1 MSSQQDRQSAFLLY
15 LCKVPDFRRFSY
27 DVNLMRYPLT
37 YAAFEWIKEKR
48 SATDDDLL
56 EALNKNGSKCSPA
69 ELDKVLMQLEILG
82 LVTIRWV
89 AKDKRRIEFL
99 EKPTEEPRM
108 PRISE

>member
-1 MSSQQDRQSAFLLY
+1 VPVFLL
-15 LCKVPDFRRFSY
+15 
-27 DVNLMRYPLT
+27 DVDIVRYPLR
-37 YAAFEWIKEKR
+37 YAAYEWIKEKK
-48 SATDDDLL
+48 SATDDDVL
-56 EALNKNGSKCSPA
+56 EALNKNGGKCSPD

-89 AKDKRRIEFL
+89 AKDKRRIEFQ

>member
-1 MSSQQDRQSAFLLY
+1 
-15 LCKVPDFRRFSY
+15 
-27 DVNLMRYPLT
+27 MRYPLR
-37 YAAFEWIKEKR
+37 YAAFEWLKEKK
-48 SATDDDLL
+48 SATDADLL

-89 AKDKRRIEFL
+89 AKDKRRIEFQ
-99 EKPTEEPRM
+99 EKPAEEPRM